1 MNSSLFNSK
10 LSLSNNED
18 ILSNNNTY
26 QLTYLERANYPMSQD
41 LIISQLEDEINY
53 RKEKLKNYEI
63 LKLQYQELEQDLI
76 TLQLSK
82 STLESEFNS
91 YINANQNQINN
102 LESQKEILLN
112 NLSKKIE
119 NNTQIFNKNNSIY
132 IEIENN
138 SLTNKQLQF
147 KVNEQEKLLNKISAE
162 KSKIE
167 NAKINIAQD
176 NQININNI
184 NILKDQIN
192 NLNQETENQID
203 SIREKNAL
211 NLDIVTELNIEEKKN
226 KNLKF
231 ELSMIENNINN
242 ITENY
247 SKANQVLSAL
257 QKDYD
262 TLAKENQQN
271 KSDVQ
276 NLTNEIEND
285 INLANIINQKSLNIQ
300 QKIGETEMNIK
311 NISKE
316 NEFLEKINQNIESNN
331 NNLIIELQG
340 YKQHS
345 GILSKQNE
353 ILSKELELIVN
364 RDEEM
369 YKKMDEDVGQKL
381 NKILLNNI
389 DFITNCIDN
398 ENNNYMGKNENK
410 EKLIETSN
418 EFINDKEKIIENVG
432 KNGKD
437 IKEANENIKIPET
450 N

>member
-211 NLDIVTELNIEEKKN
+211 NIDIVTELNIEEKKN

-231 ELSMIENNINN
+231 ELSIIENNINN

-381 NKILLNNI
+381 NKILLNNM

-410 EKLIETSN
+410 EKIIETSN

-437 IKEANENIKIPET
+437 MKEANENIKIPET

>member
-26 QLTYLERANYPMSQD
+26 QLTYLEKANYPMSQD

-211 NLDIVTELNIEEKKN
+211 NIDIVTELNIEEKKN

-231 ELSMIENNINN
+231 ELSIIENNINN

-381 NKILLNNI
+381 NKILLSNM

-410 EKLIETSN
+410 EKIIETSN

-437 IKEANENIKIPET
+437 MKEANENIKIPET